1 MKALHGTSAIA
12 NAHTG
17 AGELKLQEPQIPN
30 PLIRGSK
37 RSRGVLW
44 DDSHTFTLIKCFED
58 VYVHIKRGNLR
69 LKDWEQVVNSLNK
82 ECGLSFSCDQVRN
95 RIDTLKKQHKK
106 ESTKQNSTG
115 STPSTWKFYDAC
127 ESLWG
132 SSPKCIGIS
141 GAFDS
146 DGRQS
151 SQGNAVEEEPPI
163 EIDDTVQEQ
172 ASQTTKGLG
181 GENDYATGSRSN
193 KESRDTRK
201 SLSRVIKVY
210 E

>member
-1 MKALHGTSAIA
+1 MMNEGCI
-12 NAHTG
+12 
-17 AGELKLQEPQIPN
+17 GENPSIDTQPPHVDHIPIVN
-30 PLIRGSK
+30 DDRRGSK

-69 LKDWEQVVNSLNK
+69 LQDWEQVVNSLNK

-95 RIDTLKKQHKK
+95 RIDTLKKKHKK

-132 SSPKCIGIS
+132 SSPKCIGI
-141 GAFDS
+141 FWC
-146 DGRQS
+146 
-151 SQGNAVEEEPPI
+151 I
-163 EIDDTVQEQ
+163 
-172 ASQTTKGLG
+172 
-181 GENDYATGSRSN
+181 
-193 KESRDTRK
+193 
-201 SLSRVIKVY
+201 
-210 E
+210 